1 MKKYLII
8 GIMLLLLIPLSSAQ
22 KQYHLKLLAVS
33 DDNGIESGN
42 VADVYLELNNQGKGR
57 VFLETF
63 PMTKV
68 DTQISTR
75 FAKEIACDYSEKD
88 CSSTDFIYTINA
100 GSSIVGG
107 PSAGG
112 AISVLTVA
120 AINDWPVD
128 EKIAMTGTINSGG
141 MIGPVGGLKQKIEAA
156 AKYNLTKVLIPK
168 GKAMIT
174 EKTIQNKTYSCS
186 RIGNDIICEK
196 VDVTNESIDL
206 IKYGKDL
213 GIEVVE
219 VSTLDEAV
227 FEFTGKRTEQPN
239 FNLTLDED
247 YVKIMRSLAIML
259 CNRTN
264 NINDAINKDFK
275 DNSTRQAYKEALNLT
290 EKSEDAF
297 NDNRFYSSASYCFGA
312 NAKLGEILLNQM
324 NSSEEESANQV
335 MILKKELD
343 NFEKQT
349 ESKGIKTIT
358 DLEAFMVVKQRIV
371 EAKAL
376 LNDTE
381 KGMMEGKEFR
391 SSMAVA
397 IERIYSANAWSKFFG
412 IAGKEFQFNKKDLEE
427 SCNSK
432 INEAEERFQY
442 ISLYLPD
449 ELKEQRESIDNA
461 YIDRANGDFELCL
474 FKAAQAKAEIDS
486 ILNVIGLEES
496 DLGPLLDDKLAIVE
510 KEIAKQGS
518 KNTFPI
524 LGYSY
529 YEYSGSLRDHD
540 KLSSLLY
547 VEYALEL
554 SDMDIYFKELE
565 KDSTVDAIS
574 QDLDVSNN
582 KLMKIAGIAM
592 IIGILIGFFLF
603 HRRKDEMMIR
613 IN

>member
-8 GIMLLLLIPLSSAQ
+8 SIILLLLIPLASAQ

-33 DDNGIESGN
+33 DDNGIQAGN
-42 VADVYLELNNQGKGR
+42 VADVYLELNDQGKGR

-75 FAKEIACDYSEKD
+75 FAKEIACDYSGKD
-88 CSSTDFIYTINA
+88 CSNTDFIYTIKA

-120 AINDWPVD
+120 AINNWPVN

-174 EKTIQNKTYSCS
+174 ETNIQNKTYSCS
-186 RIGNDIICEK
+186 RIGNDIICDK
-196 VDVTNESIDL
+196 VDVKNESIDL
-206 IKYGKDL
+206 IKYGKSL

-219 VSTLDEAV
+219 VSTLDDAV
-227 FEFTGKRTEQPN
+227 FEFTGKRVQQPN
-239 FNLTLDED
+239 VNVTLDKD
-247 YVKIMRSLAIML
+247 YVKVMRSLAIML

-264 NINDAINKDFK
+264 NIDSMIDKGFK
-275 DNSTRQAYKEALNLT
+275 DNATRQAYVEAVNLT
-290 EKSEDAF
+290 KKSEDAF
-297 NDNRFYSSASYCFGA
+297 NKQRYYSSASYCFGA
-312 NAKLGEILLNQM
+312 NAELGKILLDQM
-324 NSSEEESANQV
+324 NSSRDESAKQV
-335 MILKKELD
+335 AVLKKELD
-343 NFEKQT
+343 IFDKGIEAKQ
-349 ESKGIKTIT
+349 IKTIT

-371 EAKAL
+371 EAKEL
-376 LNDTE
+376 LDETE
-381 KGMMEGKEFR
+381 KRMAEGKEYK

-397 IERIYSANAWSKFFG
+397 IERIYSANAWSNFFG
-412 IAGKEFQFNKKDLEE
+412 IKGKEFQFNKKDLEE

-442 ISLYLPD
+442 ISLYIPN
-449 ELKEQRESIDNA
+449 ELQDQRKGIDNA
-461 YIDRANGDFELCL
+461 YADRANGDFELCL

-496 DLGPLLDDKLAIVE
+496 DLDPLLDDKLAIVKE
-510 KEIAKQGS
+510 EIAKQES
-518 KNTFPI
+518 KDTFPI

-529 YEYSGSLRDHD
+529 YEYSDSLRGSD
-540 KLSSLLY
+540 KISSLLY
-547 VEYALEL
+547 AEYALEL
-554 SDMDIYFKELE
+554 SDMDIYFKEMG
-565 KDSTVDAIS
+565 KDTKVDVIS
-574 QDLDVSNN
+574 PDLNVSRT
-582 KLMKIAGIAM
+582 KVIIIAGIAI
-592 IIGILIGFFLF
+592 IIGIIVGFILF
-603 HRRKDEMMIR
+603 YRRRDEIVIK